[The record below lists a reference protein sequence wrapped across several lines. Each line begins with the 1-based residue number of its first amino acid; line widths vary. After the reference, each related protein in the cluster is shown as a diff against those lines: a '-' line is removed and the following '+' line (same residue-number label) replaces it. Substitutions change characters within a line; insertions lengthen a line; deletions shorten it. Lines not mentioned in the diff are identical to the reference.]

1 MNKASIDKT
10 NIKKNII
17 WNIVGTTLNAFNSL
31 FFLIIAT
38 RINGVNDAGIFTFAF
53 STATLFNIIGVYSGR
68 VYQVT
73 DQTDATDK
81 DFIISKILTCSIMLL
96 VSILFVVINSY
107 NIYKSLIIL
116 LLCFLKMLEAFF
128 ETIYA
133 IYQKKEH
140 LYNVGISLTLKSVLN
155 LISFYILDKL
165 TGNLVF
171 SIIMMIIMYTIISII
186 YDLPILKKTISQN
199 INWQKNRVYLI
210 LKSGFS
216 AFIISFLTLYLINS
230 SKYIIDYLLLEKY
243 QTIFGILLM
252 PATVV
257 LLFTQFIINP
267 FLTTITNCIQNNDY
281 KALKR
286 IILKFL
292 GVMTI
297 FGGFIILMAY
307 FFGIPILELIYEIQ
321 LSSYKI
327 GFIVILVGAVLYG
340 MSSILSNILI
350 AMRHLNAQL
359 IVYIAVSVIITI
371 IEYFLIKK
379 YGVIGACY
387 SYLIMTLIIFLLF
400 LLITFIFIRRD
411 GEFNGKS

>member
-1 MNKASIDKT
+1 MNKA

-199 INWQKNRVYLI
+199 INWQKDRVYLI

-257 LLFTQFIINP
+257 LLFTQFLINP

-292 GVMTI
+292 GVITI

>member
-1 MNKASIDKT
+1 MNKA

-199 INWQKNRVYLI
+199 INWQKDRVYLI

-257 LLFTQFIINP
+257 LLFTQFLINP
-267 FLTTITNCIQNNDY
+267 FLTTITNYIQNNDY

-292 GVMTI
+292 GVITI

-350 AMRHLNAQL
+350 AMRHLNVQL
-359 IVYIAVSVIITI
+359 TIYIAVSVIITV

-379 YGVIGACY
+379 CGVIGACY

>member
-1 MNKASIDKT
+1 MNKA

-199 INWQKNRVYLI
+199 INWQKDRVYLI

-257 LLFTQFIINP
+257 LLFTQFLINP

-292 GVMTI
+292 GVITI

-350 AMRHLNAQL
+350 AMRHLNVQL
-359 IVYIAVSVIITI
+359 TIYIAVSVIITI

>member
-1 MNKASIDKT
+1 MNKA

-199 INWQKNRVYLI
+199 INWQKDRVYLI

-257 LLFTQFIINP
+257 LLFTQFLINP

-292 GVMTI
+292 GVITI

-350 AMRHLNAQL
+350 AMRHLNVQL
-359 IVYIAVSVIITI
+359 TIYIAVSVIITV

-379 YGVIGACY
+379 CGVIGACY

>member
-1 MNKASIDKT
+1 MNKA